1 MDQLDSDEELA
12 ASAVASLSGW
22 KRSNHG
28 ATYQG
33 TEDSLERPNKVQ
45 KSEDKDRPIMTTIN
59 KFVNPLPNNHAPTNT
74 HTDENGDNSTTHVL
88 ASTPEL
94 GCMEDFVAE
103 KKRTLLASPFF
114 YYRDFSQVTD
124 DDPLTPLTPPARVP
138 NFPAKMHAILSRPDL
153 SDIIAWMPH
162 GRSWRVLKPR
172 EFEVKIIPT
181 YFEHQK
187 FSSFIRQANGWGFR
201 RITQGR
207 DRNSY
212 YHELFLRGLPHLCKQ
227 MKRPGVSKKAVADPD
242 HEPDF
247 YKISEL
253 HQVPSD
259 AATDELT
266 LLPSTVIGGPKARMP
281 VHFGALSADY
291 TNLFPQQLNPTTATN
306 SNIIKMTSRED
317 HTNYKKPAPI
327 QMNKNNTTPELNNNK
342 VAAAEVQPQTKI
354 DYYNQIPPLSTDS
367 RNPLRDTRQPPPPQ
381 QQQQMV
387 TLADLERVVQQLQTA
402 PLQVQGKNA
411 SEQLLGQMHHASAS
425 RPGAPENTPLLNA
438 SSLMNHQSQP
448 SFIAA
453 ASFAASSQA
462 ASQAFQLALQPAN
475 DAASQFAAGFA
486 AATALN
492 NSHVRSVI
500 NQALAASNAAAT
512 SAAIQAIYGAP
523 PPPSSN
529 NSNVPQE
536 NNPPSYPPYGGHFSS
551 QGFR

>member
-1 MDQLDSDEELA
+1 
-12 ASAVASLSGW
+12 
-22 KRSNHG
+22 
-28 ATYQG
+28 
-33 TEDSLERPNKVQ
+33 
-45 KSEDKDRPIMTTIN
+45 
-59 KFVNPLPNNHAPTNT
+59 
-74 HTDENGDNSTTHVL
+74 
-88 ASTPEL
+88 
-94 GCMEDFVAE
+94 
-103 KKRTLLASPFF
+103 
-114 YYRDFSQVTD
+114 
-124 DDPLTPLTPPARVP
+124 
-138 NFPAKMHAILSRPDL
+138 
-153 SDIIAWMPH
+153 
-162 GRSWRVLKPR
+162 LKPR

-291 TNLFPQQLNPTTATN
+291 TNLFPPQHNATIN
-306 SNIIKMTSRED
+306 NNNIKMTSQED
-317 HTNYKKPAPI
+317 HTNYKKPAPH
-327 QMNKNNTTPELNNNK
+327 QMITNNNTPELNNNNNNSNSK
-342 VAAAEVQPQTKI
+342 VAAAEMQSQTKI
-354 DYYNQIPPLSTDS
+354 DYYNQIPQTSTDS
-367 RNPLRDTRQPPPPQ
+367 RNPLRDARQPQ
-381 QQQQMV
+381 QQQLV
-387 TLADLERVVQQLQTA
+387 TLSDLERVVQQLQTA
-402 PLQVQGKNA
+402 SPQVQGKNA
-411 SEQLLGQMHHASAS
+411 SEQLLGQMNHASAS
-425 RPGAPENTPLLNA
+425 RTGAPENSPLLNA

-486 AATALN
+486 AATALS

-523 PPPSSN
+523 PPPPPSN
-529 NSNVPQE
+529 NSNVQQE
-536 NNPPSYPPYGGHFSS
+536 NNPPSYPPYGGHFPS
-551 QGFR
+551 QGYR